1 MPSPTSAPG
10 AAAAPAAAPAEFV
23 PVRPRT
29 RIKICGLTRE
39 DDVRAAVDAGADAIG
54 LVFYPGSPRH
64 VDVARAAALAEAA
77 GPFVAVVG
85 LFVNADAED
94 IAHVAERVPLS
105 LLQFHGDE
113 SAQDCA
119 RAAQRCRLPFL
130 RAARVR
136 PGLDLVEFGDQYRD
150 AAAILLDAFVE
161 GYGGGGHAFDWTL
174 IPPGWIAPSPSTSP
188 CNGNRTASAAPR
200 IVLSGGLNAQNV
212 AGAIERV
219 RPYAVDV
226 SSGVEAAKGV
236 KDPARI
242 ADFVRAVRAA
252 DANHAA

>member
-1 MPSPTSAPG
+1 MTQPEGTAVHMQ
-10 AAAAPAAAPAEFV
+10 PA
-23 PVRPRT
+23 RT

-54 LVFYPGSPRH
+54 LVFYPKSPRY

-77 GPFVAVVG
+77 GPFVAVTG
-85 LFVNADAED
+85 LFVNADLED
-94 IAHVAERVPLS
+94 IAHVAERVPLT
-105 LLQFHGDE
+105 LLQLHGDE
-113 SAQDCA
+113 SPQFCSQ
-119 RAAQRCRLPFL
+119 AAQRCRLPFM

-136 PGLDLVEFGDQYRD
+136 PGLDLVEFADQYRD
-150 AAAILLDAFVE
+150 AAALLLDAFVE
-161 GYGGGGHAFDWTL
+161 GYGGGGHVFDWTL
-174 IPPGWIAPSPSTSP
+174 IPPAWLPPTPQAS
-188 CNGNRTASAAPR
+188 GNPNASGAPR

-236 KDPARI
+236 KDHARI
-242 ADFVRAVRAA
+242 AAFVRAVRSAEA
-252 DANHAA
+252 G

>member
-1 MPSPTSAPG
+1 MTLPDREALPH
-10 AAAAPAAAPAEFV
+10 
-23 PVRPRT
+23 RT

-54 LVFYPGSPRH
+54 LVFYEPSPRY

-77 GPFVAVVG
+77 GPFVSVVG
-85 LFVNADAED
+85 LFVNAAPDD
-94 IAHVAERVPLS
+94 VAHIVERVPLT

-113 SAQDCA
+113 TAVACSQLS
-119 RAAQRCRLPFL
+119 QRCSMPFL

-136 PGLDLVEFGDQYRD
+136 AGLDLVEFADQYCD
-150 AAAILLDAFVE
+150 AAALLLDAFVE
-161 GYGGGGHAFDWTL
+161 GYGGGGHVFDWSL
-174 IPPGWIAPSPSTSP
+174 IPPAWLSSLKDK
-188 CNGNRTASAAPR
+188 TASAAPR

-226 SSGVEAAKGV
+226 SSGVEAGKGV
-236 KDPARI
+236 KDHARI
-242 ADFVRAVRAA
+242 IEFVRAVRAA
-252 DANHAA
+252 DTG

>member
-1 MPSPTSAPG
+1 MTQPEGT
-10 AAAAPAAAPAEFV
+10 AAHMRPA
-23 PVRPRT
+23 RT

-54 LVFYPGSPRH
+54 LVFYPKSPRY

-77 GPFVAVVG
+77 GPFVAVTG
-85 LFVNADAED
+85 LFVNADLED
-94 IAHVAERVPLS
+94 IAHVAERVPLT
-105 LLQFHGDE
+105 LLQLHGDE
-113 SAQDCA
+113 TPQFCTQAS
-119 RAAQRCRLPFL
+119 QRCRLPFM

-136 PGLDLVEFGDQYRD
+136 PGLDLVEFADQYRD
-150 AAAILLDAFVE
+150 AAALLLDAFVE
-161 GYGGGGHAFDWTL
+161 GYGGGGHVFDWTL
-174 IPPGWIAPSPSTSP
+174 IPQAWLPPTAPATAPAPSNP
-188 CNGNRTASAAPR
+188 NGNGAPR

-236 KDPARI
+236 KDHARI
-242 ADFVRAVRAA
+242 AAFVRAVRSAEA
-252 DANHAA
+252 G

>member
-1 MPSPTSAPG
+1 MSRPDFGTSLHDG
-10 AAAAPAAAPAEFV
+10 V
-23 PVRPRT
+23 GQSRT

-39 DDVRAAVDAGADAIG
+39 EDVRAAVDAGADAIG

-64 VDVARAAALAEAA
+64 VDLVRAAALAEAA
-77 GPFVAVVG
+77 GPFVSVVG
-85 LFVNADAED
+85 LFVNADADEV
-94 IAHVAERVPLS
+94 AHVAERVPLT

-113 SAQDCA
+113 SVEACA
-119 RAAQRCRLPFL
+119 LAAQRSRLPFM

-136 PGLDLVEFGDQYRD
+136 PGLDLVEFGNQYRD
-150 AAAILLDAFVE
+150 AAAVLLDAFVE
-161 GYGGGGHAFDWTL
+161 GYGGGGHVFDWTL
-174 IPPGWIAPSPSTSP
+174 IPSAWIAPSRNTPI
-188 CNGNRTASAAPR
+188 ASAAPR

-226 SSGVEAAKGV
+226 SSGVELAKGV
-236 KDPARI
+236 KDHARI

-252 DANHAA
+252 DAA